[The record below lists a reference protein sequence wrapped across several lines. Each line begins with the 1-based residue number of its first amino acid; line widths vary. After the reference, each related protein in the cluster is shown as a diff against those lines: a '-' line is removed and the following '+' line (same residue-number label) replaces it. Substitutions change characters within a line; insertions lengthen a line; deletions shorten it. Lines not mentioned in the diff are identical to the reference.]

1 MVEDHPDGMTT
12 APARGSYSRLHRGRS
27 ERSATIETEM
37 WMRRVR
43 EVMAVGAMAAALVLP
58 LAACSSDAKT
68 SSAGTTTTT
77 AASNKNFEVTTAD
90 GQISLSLDGNLP
102 PGWPTSFPVP
112 DGASP
117 AGSGSLAK
125 GGSGK
130 LVGVF
135 TGSMAPKDAYDFY
148 ASSTA
153 FTVDDSTA
161 LGAGP
166 AYVGSVKFSGSYTGR
181 VTVLSKG
188 GSTTIVI
195 VFDAGSDTGDTSG
208 SGTTIVP

>member
-1 MVEDHPDGMTT
+1 
-12 APARGSYSRLHRGRS
+12 
-27 ERSATIETEM
+27 
-37 WMRRVR
+37 MRRVR
-43 EVMAVGAMAAALVLP
+43 ELMAIGAVSAALVLP
-58 LAACSSDAKT
+58 LAACSSDAKPSSET
-68 SSAGTTTTT
+68 STTSTT
-77 AASNKNFEVTTAD
+77 AASSKSFEVTTAD

-125 GGSGK
+125 DGSGK

-135 TGSMAPKDAYDFY
+135 TGPMSPQDVYDFY
-148 ASSTA
+148 KTSTE
-153 FTVDDSTA
+153 FTVDDSSSV
-161 LGAGP
+161 GAGP
-166 AYVGSVKFSGSYTGR
+166 AYVGSVKFSGDYTGR

-195 VFDAGSDTGDTSG
+195 VLDAGSDTGTDDTSG
-208 SGTTIVP
+208 SSGTTVGT

>member
-1 MVEDHPDGMTT
+1 
-12 APARGSYSRLHRGRS
+12 
-27 ERSATIETEM
+27 
-37 WMRRVR
+37 MRRVR
-43 EVMAVGAMAAALVLP
+43 ELVTIGAVAAALVLP

-68 SSAGTTTTT
+68 PSSSGTTTTT
-77 AASNKNFEVTTAD
+77 DGSSKSFEVTTAD
-90 GQISLSLDGNLP
+90 GQISLSLDGDLP
-102 PGWPTSFPVP
+102 PGWPDTFPVP

-125 GGSGK
+125 GGTGK

-153 FTVDDSTA
+153 FTVDDASA
-161 LGAGP
+161 IGAGP

-195 VFDAGSDTGDTSG
+195 VFDAGSDGGTDDTSG
-208 SGTTIVP
+208 AGTTIVP

>member
-1 MVEDHPDGMTT
+1 
-12 APARGSYSRLHRGRS
+12 
-27 ERSATIETEM
+27 
-37 WMRRVR
+37 MRRVHKL
-43 EVMAVGAMAAALVLP
+43 VAIGAVSAALVLP
-58 LAACSSDAKT
+58 TVACSS
-68 SSAGTTTTT
+68 SSKSGSETTTTST
-77 AASNKNFEVTTAD
+77 TSASSKSFEVTTAD

-102 PGWPTSFPVP
+102 PGWPTTFPVP

-135 TGSMAPKDAYDFY
+135 TGSMTPQDAYDFY
-148 ASSTA
+148 KSSTA
-153 FTVDDSTA
+153 YTVDDSQS
-161 LGAGP
+161 LGAGS
-166 AYVGSVKFSGSYTGR
+166 AYVGTVSFSGTYTGR

-195 VFDAGSDTGDTSG
+195 VIDAGSDANTNGTGG
-208 SGTTIVP
+208 STGTTVVP

>member
-1 MVEDHPDGMTT
+1 VTF
-12 APARGSYSRLHRGRS
+12 
-27 ERSATIETEM
+27 ETEM

-43 EVMAVGAMAAALVLP
+43 ELVAAGMMTAALVLP

-68 SSAGTTTTT
+68 SSSGTTSTT
-77 AASNKNFEVTTAD
+77 AGSNKSFEVTTAD

-102 PGWPTSFPVP
+102 PGWPDTFPLP

-125 GGSGK
+125 DGTGK

-153 FTVDDSTA
+153 FTVDDATA
-161 LGAGP
+161 VGAGP
-166 AYVGSVKFSGSYTGR
+166 AYVGTVKFSGSYSGR

-195 VFDAGSDTGDTSG
+195 VFDAGSDGGTGDTSG